1 LFYRTQYNGQ
11 TFWVPSIWIDGY
23 PPSNPPLLP
32 PDDGDDDNPPPPPG
46 NSGFVYLST
55 EAATLLEVN
64 LVTGEQRPIYTD
76 QFLTDVAL
84 SPDGRLYGCSFWDLF
99 EIDVATGQMRHI
111 GEFPDDLS
119 PDVFSINALAFSPD
133 GQLYGADQAG
143 TLFSI
148 STENAQLTQVGYLG
162 GPSSG
167 DLVFYSNSQ
176 FYATIGGPDLAT
188 DQLVSVDITAGQS
201 QVLFDLGVDEVYG
214 LALVNGTLTGYSS
227 AGNPIKIDP
236 NAQTVEVQAPIY
248 TYDPLTGATAGIASI
263 PDDGDPGIVI
273 GGYTIDGVFYNVW
286 EQYQGTLGNPIE
298 NVKTHASGA
307 TYQLFE
313 NGSIVSS
320 QHGTFPLYGA
330 IRQGYLNES
339 GLNGWLGAPTSGEV
353 GQGNGV
359 IKQTFENG
367 YIIWNGVD
375 ATAYEY
381 ETPPPPPPILG
392 VPDILPA
399 KKAIIGGGVVDSSI
413 QGSFASDILD
423 AVNRGVIRK
432 EVAFFLMS
440 ILATESGGGNWQANN
455 GLGYLGAFQ
464 ISPSGRAKFAPNVS
478 DAEFLSN
485 PDIQMQAAQGLY
497 DEKLAIIR
505 QVEQNNSNGWTTEPD
520 QQPLDQ
526 HFAGKS
532 EGYKVAYAWL
542 TLYGVDG
549 NGVYS
554 KDYAQAAD
562 ESAKLIEQTL
572 DDSFPTTDP
581 GLGEVSYPDNGGSNL
596 SPEVLQS
603 INSALNNLDGDYSIT
618 DPNGNYPGQ
627 CVSFVKRFTQSLG
640 ITMNPMGGNG
650 GAKYGFMNFN
660 QPNLSLS
667 ASQADQITF
676 NGQERPEVGDIIFF
690 DSTSQN
696 PWGHVAVVQSVLGDG
711 QVIIQESNG
720 DGKAPNTYVRRSA
733 INLKEK
739 PPAAYYGSVMGWL
752 RLKL

>member
-1 LFYRTQYNGQ
+1 
-11 TFWVPSIWIDGY
+11 
-23 PPSNPPLLP
+23 
-32 PDDGDDDNPPPPPG
+32 
-46 NSGFVYLST
+46 
-55 EAATLLEVN
+55 
-64 LVTGEQRPIYTD
+64 
-76 QFLTDVAL
+76 
-84 SPDGRLYGCSFWDLF
+84 
-99 EIDVATGQMRHI
+99 
-111 GEFPDDLS
+111 
-119 PDVFSINALAFSPD
+119 
-133 GQLYGADQAG
+133 
-143 TLFSI
+143 
-148 STENAQLTQVGYLG
+148 
-162 GPSSG
+162 
-167 DLVFYSNSQ
+167 
-176 FYATIGGPDLAT
+176 
-188 DQLVSVDITAGQS
+188 
-201 QVLFDLGVDEVYG
+201 
-214 LALVNGTLTGYSS
+214 
-227 AGNPIKIDP
+227 
-236 NAQTVEVQAPIY
+236 
-248 TYDPLTGATAGIASI
+248 
-263 PDDGDPGIVI
+263 
-273 GGYTIDGVFYNVW
+273 
-286 EQYQGTLGNPIE
+286 
-298 NVKTHASGA
+298 
-307 TYQLFE
+307 
-313 NGSIVSS
+313 
-320 QHGTFPLYGA
+320 
-330 IRQGYLNES
+330 LNES
-339 GLNGWLGAPTSGEV
+339 GLNGWLGAPTSGEFV
-353 GQGNGV
+353 SSSGFIQQN
-359 IKQTFENG
+359 FANG
-367 YIIWNGVD
+367 YIVWNGVD